1 MSIKSKAVFVGKLI
15 GVSALFVV
23 LAPVMAFAVVA
34 GMGGHSS
41 KDDLQGRR
49 KWTVQQ
55 LNRKKDH
62 LSIN

>member
-41 KDDLQGRR
+41 KDDLQRRR